1 MKELYFVIEDQNG
14 IQYYCDNN
22 LNRISVV
29 DHDNCF
35 YHEYDSCYLITSEEK
50 EVVKKDLGDK
60 VVEQGNFEEADPVIG
75 KYNIFAITGDSLE
88 RDIAE
93 NLGDFWDCTCE
104 IDEAYEEYDQLYC
117 DFDRS
122 MNDKFG
128 CSYFEDYLVRKA
140 LEETRVNQDFL
151 VVFMSMYIKDYENWW
166 RERYNSK

>member
-60 VVEQGNFEEADPVIG
+60 VVEQGNFEEAVPVIG
-75 KYNIFAITGDSLE
+75 KYNIFSITGDFLE
-88 RDIAE
+88 RDIEE
-93 NLGDFWDCTCE
+93 NLGDFWDATRE
-104 IDEAYEEYDQLYC
+104 EDEAYEED
-117 DFDRS
+117 
-122 MNDKFG
+122 
-128 CSYFEDYLVRKA
+128 DYRG
-140 LEETRVNQDFL
+140 Q
-151 VVFMSMYIKDYENWW
+151 
-166 RERYNSK
+166 